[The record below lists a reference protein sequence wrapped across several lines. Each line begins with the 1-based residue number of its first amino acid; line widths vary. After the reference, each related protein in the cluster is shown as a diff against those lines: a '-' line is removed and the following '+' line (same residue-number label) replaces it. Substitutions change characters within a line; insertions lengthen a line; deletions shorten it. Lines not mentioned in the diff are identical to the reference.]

1 MAPWRREQAHI
12 VGLAR
17 AAGRPRGGSAPYLMY
32 PFLTGGEEQP
42 SARFEMMS
50 PEISPSQRDPKLSWI
65 FINAAPVRTVR
76 HAMQSLDG
84 LAQDQ
89 GRAHDGRAVARG
101 EVYVPF
107 TITALPAV
115 GCSLI
120 SHVPGSVCA
129 LQSLGTF
136 HAARS
141 NGSAWK
147 SDHPGRS
154 SAARHSALGRTT
166 KGGGS
171 GRRAGWPAQHGERL
185 RDVHPK
191 LG

>member
-1 MAPWRREQAHI
+1 MRRIGSLPDVPLPYRWRRAT
-12 VGLAR
+12 VGSFRDDVAENF
-17 AAGRPRGGSAPYLMY
+17 ADATRPEALV
-32 PFLTGGEEQP
+32 
-42 SARFEMMS
+42 
-50 PEISPSQRDPKLSWI
+50 I

-76 HAMQSLDG
+76 HAMRSLDG

-107 TITALPAV
+107 TITALPAA

-120 SHVPGSVCA
+120 SHVPGAVCPFQPQA
-129 LQSLGTF
+129 TF

-141 NGSAWK
+141 NGSTWK

-154 SAARHSALGRTT
+154 PAARHSALGRTT

-171 GRRAGWPAQHGERL
+171 GRRGGWPAQHGERL
-185 RDVHPK
+185 RDVHPE